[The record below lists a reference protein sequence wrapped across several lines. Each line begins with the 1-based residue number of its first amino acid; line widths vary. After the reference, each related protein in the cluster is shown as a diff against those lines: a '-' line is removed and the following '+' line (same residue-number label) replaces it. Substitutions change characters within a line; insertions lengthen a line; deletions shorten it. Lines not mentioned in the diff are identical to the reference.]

1 MAGPNQDKRRWG
13 GGEPSPLVDL
23 TMASTRWR
31 SRATFAL
38 FRIYKAKRTLGTG
51 RILAAALLA
60 TPLDSYPL
68 AC

>member
-1 MAGPNQDKRRWG
+1 M
-13 GGEPSPLVDL
+13 PLVDL

-51 RILAAALLA
+51 RILRAALLA
-60 TPLDSYPL
+60 TPLESYPI

>member
-13 GGEPSPLVDL
+13 GEPTPLVDL
-23 TMASTRWR
+23 TMASTRWW

-51 RILAAALLA
+51 RILA

>member
-1 MAGPNQDKRRWG
+1 
-13 GGEPSPLVDL
+13 
-23 TMASTRWR
+23 MASTRWR

-51 RILAAALLA
+51 RILA